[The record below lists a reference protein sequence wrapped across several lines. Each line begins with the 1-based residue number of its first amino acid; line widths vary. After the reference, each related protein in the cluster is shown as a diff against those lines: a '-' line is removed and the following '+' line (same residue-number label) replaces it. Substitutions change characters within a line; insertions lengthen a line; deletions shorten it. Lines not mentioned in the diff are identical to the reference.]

1 MAQPPGAP
9 DQGRSQL
16 AVAPNAHTDS
26 PVEFVFPEENTVKP
40 RRDAWWARVRR
51 ATAALAA
58 AACGAALWAA
68 GAAAVGAPLLPGGAA
83 FALVALYAAALA
95 STRAADALRL
105 PGLLGPLAAG
115 VAARSLRLVALDAGA
130 EEVAALLRQ
139 ASIALIMSAA
149 GLGLEPAALRRLSG
163 AVLRLA
169 LLPGLVEV
177 AAVAVA
183 SYLLLDLPWLWGA
196 MLGAS
201 LAAISP
207 AVVIPCLNSL
217 RKRGF
222 VVDGGIAT
230 IIVAAA
236 SLDDVVAFTAF
247 QGIFSVI
254 FSSGDLGW
262 RLSQGPIGLL
272 IGLGFGL
279 TWGAFCGF
287 VPYHTIGHKSGLRVA
302 LVAAGGLLA
311 QFGGDAL
318 EFESA
323 GVMGC
328 VVSAMVAAALWRRF
342 DPQGNEAVAAAQR
355 LMDCA
360 WAWVEPVLFALVG
373 AEVDLRT
380 LDARASGLG
389 AAALAIAL
397 ILRLVVSVLAAYGE
411 DFTFKE
417 RIFIAFAWFPKA
429 TVQAALGPV
438 ALDAA
443 RALQPPSPLA
453 VARGRVL
460 LNVNVL
466 SILLTAP
473 AGAAFMA
480 LGGPRLLRRRADAQ
494 QLPGPPRTPDAEAP
508 VPQSSGDHSPPGP
521 PRSLPLER
529 IPQNHVVPPL
539 PQKITHFIW

>member
-1 MAQPPGAP
+1 
-9 DQGRSQL
+9 
-16 AVAPNAHTDS
+16 
-26 PVEFVFPEENTVKP
+26 
-40 RRDAWWARVRR
+40 
-51 ATAALAA
+51 
-58 AACGAALWAA
+58 
-68 GAAAVGAPLLPGGAA
+68 
-83 FALVALYAAALA
+83 
-95 STRAADALRL
+95 
-105 PGLLGPLAAG
+105 
-115 VAARSLRLVALDAGA
+115 
-130 EEVAALLRQ
+130 
-139 ASIALIMSAA
+139 MSAA

-183 SYLLLDLPWLWGA
+183 SYLLLNLPWLWGA
-196 MLGAS
+196 MLG
-201 LAAISP
+201 
-207 AVVIPCLNSL
+207 L

-236 SLDDVVAFTAF
+236 SLDDVIAFTAF

-287 VPYHTIGHKSGLRVA
+287 VPHHTI
-302 LVAAGGLLA
+302 
-311 QFGGDAL
+311 
-318 EFESA
+318 
-323 GVMGC
+323 
-328 VVSAMVAAALWRRF
+328 
-342 DPQGNEAVAAAQR
+342 
-355 LMDCA
+355 
-360 WAWVEPVLFALVG
+360 
-373 AEVDLRT
+373 
-380 LDARASGLG
+380 
-389 AAALAIAL
+389 
-397 ILRLVVSVLAAYGE
+397 
-411 DFTFKE
+411 
-417 RIFIAFAWFPKA
+417 
-429 TVQAALGPV
+429 AALGPV

-480 LGGPRLLRRRADAQ
+480 LGGPRLLRRRAHAQ
-494 QLPGPPRTPDAEAP
+494 QLPGPPRTPDAETP
-508 VPQSSGDHSPPGP
+508 VPQSSGDHTAP
-521 PRSLPLER
+521 
-529 IPQNHVVPPL
+529 
-539 PQKITHFIW
+539 